1 MKNLE
6 PFEYHGDTRVLFG
19 RGCISQ
25 LGDAVRRLS
34 SGPVLLVTDPG
45 IVAAGLAAR
54 ALTSLESAGLQVELF
69 DGVEEN
75 PTTRHVQA
83 GVQFVSQRGV
93 EFGSIVG
100 LGGGSAMD
108 CAKAINFLLTNGGR
122 MEDYWG
128 DGKATGEM
136 LPSVGVPTTAGTGS
150 EAQRFA
156 LIAQDQPEHQKMAC
170 GDRKVRF
177 RTVLLDPDLLRTAPA
192 AVVAAAA
199 VDAVAHAVESFVT
212 TRANPVSRLFAGE
225 ALRLLHASFESWV
238 GAHESSD
245 AGGEILLGAHWAGT
259 AIEHSMLGAAHACAN
274 PLTGRYG
281 IAHGV
286 AVGVMLPHVI
296 RYNGAVV
303 NGDYADLVKVA
314 GIAAQ
319 VDDSS
324 APDVLANRVGT
335 LYRSAGIPSRLSELP
350 GVKEEELESL
360 AQRAASQMTAAFNP
374 RAVGSDEC
382 HQLYRAAF

>member
-1 MKNLE
+1 MNRLE
-6 PFEYHGDTRVLFG
+6 PFEYHSDTRVLFG
-19 RGCISQ
+19 QGCIAQ

-45 IVAAGLAAR
+45 IVDAGLAAR
-54 ALTSLESAGLQVELF
+54 ALASLDSAGLQVEVF

-75 PTTRHVQA
+75 PTTLHVQA
-83 GVQFVSQRGV
+83 GVQFVSRTGV

-108 CAKAINFLLTNGGR
+108 CAKGINFLLTNGGR

-128 DGKATGEM
+128 DGKATTAM
-136 LPSVGVPTTAGTGS
+136 LPSIGVPTTAGTGS
-150 EAQRFA
+150 EAQRFT
-156 LIAQDQPEHQKMAC
+156 LIAQDQGEHQKMAC

-177 RTVLLDPDLLRTAPA
+177 RTVLLDPDLLSTAPA

-225 ALRLLHASFESWV
+225 ALRLLHGSFESWV
-238 GAHESSD
+238 GNHQSSD
-245 AGGEILLGAHWAGT
+245 TGGAVLLGAHWAGA

-281 IAHGV
+281 ITHGV

-296 RYNGAVV
+296 RYNGTVV
-303 NGDYADLVKVA
+303 NGDYANLVKVA
-314 GIAAQ
+314 GIA
-319 VDDSS
+319 VEVEES
-324 APDVLANRVGT
+324 AAADVLADRVGA
-335 LYRSAGIPSRLSELP
+335 LYRSARMPSRLSELP

-360 AQRAASQMTAAFNP
+360 AQRAASQMTAGFNP
-374 RAVGSDEC
+374 RAVGRDEC

>member
-128 DGKATGEM
+128 DGKATSEM

-360 AQRAASQMTAAFNP
+360 AQQAASQMTAAFNP
-374 RAVGSDEC
+374 RSVGSDEC

>member
-1 MKNLE
+1 MNRLE
-6 PFEYHGDTRVLFG
+6 AFEYHSDTRVLFG
-19 RGCISQ
+19 QGCIAQ

-54 ALTSLESAGLQVELF
+54 ALASLDSAGLQVEIF

-75 PTTRHVQA
+75 PTTLHVQA
-83 GVQFVSQRGV
+83 GVQFVSRTGV

-108 CAKAINFLLTNGGR
+108 CAKGINFLLTNGGR

-128 DGKATGEM
+128 DGKATTAM
-136 LPSVGVPTTAGTGS
+136 LPSIGVPTTAGTGS

-156 LIAQDQPEHQKMAC
+156 LIAQDQGEHQKMAC

-177 RTVLLDPDLLRTAPA
+177 RTVLLDPDLLSTAPA

-225 ALRLLHASFESWV
+225 ALRLLHGSFESWV
-238 GAHESSD
+238 GNHQSSD
-245 AGGEILLGAHWAGT
+245 TGGAVLLGAHWAGA

-281 IAHGV
+281 ITHGV

-296 RYNGAVV
+296 RYNGTVV
-303 NGDYADLVKVA
+303 NGDYANLVKVA
-314 GIAAQ
+314 GIA
-319 VDDSS
+319 VEVEES
-324 APDVLANRVGT
+324 AAADVLADRVGA
-335 LYRSAGIPSRLSELP
+335 LYRSARMPSRLSELP

-360 AQRAASQMTAAFNP
+360 AQRAASQMTAGFNP
-374 RAVGSDEC
+374 RAVGRDEC

>member
-1 MKNLE
+1 MNRLE
-6 PFEYHGDTRVLFG
+6 AFEYHSDPRVLFG
-19 RGCISQ
+19 QGCIAQ

-54 ALTSLESAGLQVELF
+54 ALASLDSAGLQVEVF

-75 PTTRHVQA
+75 PTTLHVQA
-83 GVQFVSQRGV
+83 GVQFVSRTGV

-108 CAKAINFLLTNGGR
+108 CAKGINFLLTNGGR

-128 DGKATGEM
+128 DGKATTAM
-136 LPSVGVPTTAGTGS
+136 LPSIGVPTTAGTGS

-156 LIAQDQPEHQKMAC
+156 LIAQDQGEHQKMAC

-177 RTVLLDPDLLRTAPA
+177 RTVLLDPDLLSTAPA

-225 ALRLLHASFESWV
+225 ALRLLHGSFESWV
-238 GAHESSD
+238 GNHQSSD
-245 AGGEILLGAHWAGT
+245 TGGAVLLGAHWAGA

-281 IAHGV
+281 ITHGV

-296 RYNGAVV
+296 RYNGTVV
-303 NGDYADLVKVA
+303 NGDYANLVKVA
-314 GIAAQ
+314 GIA
-319 VDDSS
+319 VEVEES
-324 APDVLANRVGT
+324 AAADVLADRVGA
-335 LYRSAGIPSRLSELP
+335 LYRSARMPSRLSELP

-360 AQRAASQMTAAFNP
+360 AQRAASQMTAGFNP
-374 RAVGSDEC
+374 RAVGRDEC

>member
-1 MKNLE
+1 MNRLE
-6 PFEYHGDTRVLFG
+6 PFEYHSDTRVLFG
-19 RGCISQ
+19 QGCIAQ

-45 IVAAGLAAR
+45 IVDAGLAAR
-54 ALTSLESAGLQVELF
+54 ALASLDSAGLQVEVF

-75 PTTRHVQA
+75 PTTLHVQA
-83 GVQFVSQRGV
+83 GVQFVSRTGV

-108 CAKAINFLLTNGGR
+108 CAKGINFLLTNGGR

-128 DGKATGEM
+128 DGKATTAM
-136 LPSVGVPTTAGTGS
+136 LPSIGVPTTAGTGS
-150 EAQRFA
+150 EAQRFT
-156 LIAQDQPEHQKMAC
+156 LIAQDQGEHQKMAC

-177 RTVLLDPDLLRTAPA
+177 RTVLLDPDLLSTAPA

-225 ALRLLHASFESWV
+225 ALRLLHGSFESWV
-238 GAHESSD
+238 GNHQSND
-245 AGGEILLGAHWAGT
+245 TGGAVLLGAHWAGA

-281 IAHGV
+281 ITHGV

-296 RYNGAVV
+296 RYNGTVV
-303 NGDYADLVKVA
+303 NGDYANLVKVA
-314 GIAAQ
+314 GIA
-319 VDDSS
+319 VEVEES
-324 APDVLANRVGT
+324 AAADVLADRVGA
-335 LYRSAGIPSRLSELP
+335 LYRSARMPSRLSELP

-360 AQRAASQMTAAFNP
+360 AQRAASQMTAGFNP
-374 RAVGSDEC
+374 RAVGRDEC

>member
-54 ALTSLESAGLQVELF
+54 ALTSLESAGLRVELF

-128 DGKATGEM
+128 DGKATSEM

-360 AQRAASQMTAAFNP
+360 AQQAASQMTAAFNP
-374 RAVGSDEC
+374 RSVGSDEC

>member
-1 MKNLE
+1 
-6 PFEYHGDTRVLFG
+6 
-19 RGCISQ
+19 
-25 LGDAVRRLS
+25 
-34 SGPVLLVTDPG
+34 
-45 IVAAGLAAR
+45 
-54 ALTSLESAGLQVELF
+54 
-69 DGVEEN
+69 
-75 PTTRHVQA
+75 
-83 GVQFVSQRGV
+83 
-93 EFGSIVG
+93 
-100 LGGGSAMD
+100 MD

-128 DGKATGEM
+128 DGKATSEM

-335 LYRSAGIPSRLSELP
+335 LYRSAGMPSRLSELP
-350 GVKEEELESL
+350 GVKEDELESL
-360 AQRAASQMTAAFNP
+360 AQQAASQMTAAFNP

>member
-128 DGKATGEM
+128 DGKATSEM

-335 LYRSAGIPSRLSELP
+335 LYRSAGMPSRLSELP

-360 AQRAASQMTAAFNP
+360 AQQAASQMTAAFNP
-374 RAVGSDEC
+374 RSVGSDEC

>member
-1 MKNLE
+1 MNRLE
-6 PFEYHGDTRVLFG
+6 PFEYHSDTRVLFG
-19 RGCISQ
+19 QGCIAQ

-54 ALTSLESAGLQVELF
+54 ALASLDSAELQVEVF
-69 DGVEEN
+69 DGIEEN
-75 PTTRHVQA
+75 PTTLHVQA
-83 GVQFVSQRGV
+83 GVQFVSRAGV

-108 CAKAINFLLTNGGR
+108 CAKGINFLLTNGGR

-128 DGKATGEM
+128 DGKATTAM
-136 LPSVGVPTTAGTGS
+136 LPSIGVPTTAGTGS
-150 EAQRFA
+150 EAQRFT
-156 LIAQDQPEHQKMAC
+156 LIAQDQGEHQKMAC

-177 RTVLLDPDLLRTAPA
+177 RTVLLDPDLLSTAPA

-212 TRANPVSRLFAGE
+212 TRANPVSMLFAGE
-225 ALRLLHASFESWV
+225 AMRLLHGSFESWV
-238 GAHESSD
+238 GNHQSSD
-245 AGGEILLGAHWAGT
+245 TGGAVLLGAHWAGA

-281 IAHGV
+281 ITHGV

-296 RYNGAVV
+296 RYNGTVV
-303 NGDYADLVKVA
+303 NGDYANLVKVA
-314 GIAAQ
+314 GIA
-319 VDDSS
+319 VEVEES
-324 APDVLANRVGT
+324 AAADVLADRVGA
-335 LYRSAGIPSRLSELP
+335 LYRSARMPSRLSELP

-360 AQRAASQMTAAFNP
+360 ARRAASQMTAGFNP
-374 RAVGSDEC
+374 RAVGRDEC